1 MRNYRYRIY
10 PSKRQ
15 QNKLNA
21 QMKLSKQAYNF
32 LLEKAK
38 EKYKKER
45 KTLSKYDMNKLLL
58 ILKQTNPEYNTLHS
72 QALQNISDRVSKA
85 YSNFF
90 RRIKERKRGKKVKA
104 GYPRYKQHVISLTY
118 PQSGFS
124 FTSDKRIFLSKTGS
138 MLISLH
144 RPPKGELKTLTIKTS
159 PSNKWH
165 IAITCNIPKTQFK
178 PNRKPAAG
186 LDAGITNFA
195 TLSNSIKFP
204 NPKFLNKALPKLKTL
219 NQSFSR
225 KKKKSNNRKKAKFK
239 LSLFHEKIENSR
251 NDFLHKLSNILTN
264 SYSII
269 AIEKL
274 NVKNM
279 LKNSYLSRSIMDASW
294 ASFIAMLCYKAESA
308 GCRVFAINPKNTT
321 KKCSNCGNLQ
331 EMPLN
336 KRVYNCPS
344 CGMSA
349 DRDVNAAKNII
360 NSVLLGHYAV
370 GHTVKACLKRA
381 STPNPVFG
389 ASNFNEA
396 GTINQVC

>member
-1 MRNYRYRIY
+1 MRNFRYRIY

-38 EKYKKER
+38 EKYKKEK
-45 KTLSKYDMNKLLL
+45 KTLSKYDMNKLILT
-58 ILKQTNPEYNTLHS
+58 LKQANPEYTTPHS

-90 RRIKERKRGKKVKA
+90 RRVKERRGGRKIKA
-104 GYPRYKQHVISLTY
+104 GFPRIKKYAKSLTY

-124 FTSDKRIFLSKTGS
+124 FTSDKRIFLSKVGS

-144 RPPKGELKTLTIKTS
+144 RPPKGELKTLTSKTS
-159 PSNKWH
+159 PSTKWH
-165 IAITCNIPKTQFK
+165 LAITCNIPPSKFTSNNH
-178 PNRKPAAG
+178 PNVG
-186 LDAGITNFA
+186 LDVGISNFA
-195 TLSNSIKFP
+195 TLSNNIKFP
-204 NPKFLNKALPKLKTL
+204 NPKFLNKALPKLKFL
-219 NQSFSR
+219 QQCLSR
-225 KKKKSNNRKKAKFK
+225 KKKKSSNRKKAKFR
-239 LSLFHEKIENSR
+239 LSLFHEKIENCR
-251 NDFLHKLSNILTN
+251 NDFLHKLSNMLAN

-279 LKNSYLSRSIMDASW
+279 LKNSYLSRSIIDASW

-308 GCRVFAINPKNTT
+308 GSKVFAVNPKNTS
-321 KKCSNCGNLQ
+321 KKCSNCSSIQ
-331 EMPLN
+331 KMPLH
-336 KRVYNCPS
+336 KRIYNCPA

-349 DRDVNAAKNII
+349 DRDINAAKNIL
-360 NSVLLGHYAV
+360 NAAHLSCYAV

-381 STPNPVFG
+381 STPNIAFG
-389 ASNFNEA
+389 ASYFNEA
-396 GTINQVC
+396 GTIYQV

>member
-10 PSKRQ
+10 PTRKQ

-38 EKYKKER
+38 EKFKKEG
-45 KTLSKYDMNKLLL
+45 KTLSKFDMDKL
-58 ILKQTNPEYNTLHS
+58 IIQLKKEKPEYKQPHS
-72 QALQNISDRVSKA
+72 QVLQNISNRVSKA

-90 RRIKERKRGKKVKA
+90 RRVKEKKKGKNIKA
-104 GYPRYKQHVISLTY
+104 GFPRIKKYAKSLTY

-124 FTSDKRIFLSKTGS
+124 FTSDKRIFLSKVGS
-138 MLISLH
+138 MLISMH
-144 RPPKGELKTLTIKTS
+144 RPPKGKLKTLTIKTS
-159 PSNKWH
+159 ASNKWH
-165 IAITCNIPKTQFK
+165 IAITCDIPKVKFK
-178 PNRKPAAG
+178 PNNKPKVG

-195 TLSNSIKFP
+195 TLSNSIKFS
-204 NPKFLNKALPKLKTL
+204 NPKFLNKALPKLKL
-219 NQSFSR
+219 LQQSLSR
-225 KKKKSNNRKKAKFK
+225 KKKKSNKRRKAKLK
-239 LSLFHEKIENSR
+239 LSLFHEKIDNCR

-294 ASFIAMLCYKAESA
+294 ASFIAMLCYKAERA
-308 GCRVFAINPKNTT
+308 GCRVIAINPKNSS
-321 KKCSNCGNLQ
+321 KKCSNCGNLR

-336 KRVYNCPS
+336 KRVYNCPV
-344 CGMSA
+344 CKMSA
-349 DRDVNAAKNII
+349 DRDVNAAKNLI
-360 NSVLLGHYAV
+360 NSVISNHYAV
-370 GHTVKACLKRA
+370 GHTVKACLKRV
-381 STPNPVFG
+381 STPNVALG
-389 ASNFNEA
+389 ASNFNEV